1 MSPDGADVDAAWVD
15 YDSLMPASA
24 AQVSPFGRHVRH
36 WRAIRRMSQLD
47 LAIAAG
53 TTARHLSFIE
63 TGRSRPGKDLI
74 LRIGD
79 ALDLSLPDR
88 NILFTAAGLPPAFPA
103 HDLDSQALEPL
114 GRVLDKVLRRHEP
127 YPAWVVRQ
135 PFIFIRP
142 TPPPMRS
149 SPGWLS
155 FQRGS

>member
-36 WRAIRRMSQLD
+36 WRAIRRMS
-47 LAIAAG
+47 
-53 TTARHLSFIE
+53 H
-63 TGRSRPGKDLI
+63 
-74 LRIGD
+74 
-79 ALDLSLPDR
+79 
-88 NILFTAAGLPPAFPA
+88 ILFTAAGLPPAFPA

-135 PFIFIRP
+135 PFTFIRP